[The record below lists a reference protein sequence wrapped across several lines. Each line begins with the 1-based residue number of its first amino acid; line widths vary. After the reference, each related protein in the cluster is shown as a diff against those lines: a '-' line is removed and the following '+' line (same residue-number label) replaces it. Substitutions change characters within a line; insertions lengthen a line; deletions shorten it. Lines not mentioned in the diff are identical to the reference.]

1 MIAFFFSLLSLYER
15 AAFFIYLSPSKA
27 SLYVRFGFFFLN
39 NSWEV
44 ADCTPIVSSLI
55 KEIMLTVENLT
66 YIHPDKTD
74 LFVDLSFSAQPQQKI
89 ALIGHNG
96 VGKSTLL
103 RLIAG
108 ALKPHAGQVNAAAT
122 LYYIPQ
128 VFGQFNEIT
137 VAAALQI
144 ESKLRA
150 YYAILDGDA
159 SNENLALLDDDWS
172 LEERC
177 MQALQYWDI
186 SEIDLFTNM
195 STLSGGQKTKVF
207 LAGIQIHQPG
217 LVLLDEPSNHLDSQA
232 REQLYDFIKTCTQTL
247 LVVSHDRTLLRL
259 LDLVYELAQDGITAY
274 GGNYD
279 FYIEQKTSASQ
290 ALDTAIRH
298 REKELRKAKEKE
310 RMASERQQRMDAR
323 GKRKQEKAGVARIM
337 MNTLRNNAEQSTSK
351 LKDVHAEKIS
361 GIQQE
366 LITLRNN
373 RSDSDKMRFYFQR
386 APLHAGKTLYE
397 LDGVQ
402 YRYGDR
408 DLWPTALT
416 FAVKSGE
423 RLAINGANGS
433 GKTTLIRLLLGEI
446 QPTSGTLWSAG
457 HRAVYIDQDY
467 ALIDNGMRVYE
478 QAQHANGAGLQE
490 HEIKTRLAQFLFNNE
505 SWNKPCAV
513 LSGGKRMRL
522 SLCCLTLSNEA
533 PDLIVLDEPTN
544 NLDIQN
550 LDILTKAVSGYQG
563 TLLVVSHDF
572 RFLEELGVTRV
583 IDLKPYCKID
593 GA

>member
-1 MIAFFFSLLSLYER
+1 
-15 AAFFIYLSPSKA
+15 
-27 SLYVRFGFFFLN
+27 
-39 NSWEV
+39 
-44 ADCTPIVSSLI
+44 
-55 KEIMLTVENLT
+55 MLTVENLT

-177 MQALQYWDI
+177 MQALQYWGI
-186 SEIDLFTNM
+186 SEIDLFTNV

-310 RMASERQQRMDAR
+310 QMASERQQRMDAR

-423 RLAINGANGS
+423 RLAINGANGT

-467 ALIDNGMRVYE
+467 SLIDNGMRVYE

-513 LSGGKRMRL
+513 LSGGERMRL

-550 LDILTKAVSGYQG
+550 IDILTKAVSGYQG

>member
-44 ADCTPIVSSLI
+44 ADCTPVVSSLI

-186 SEIDLFTNM
+186 SE
-195 STLSGGQKTKVF
+195 STF
-207 LAGIQIHQPG
+207 L
-217 LVLLDEPSNHLDSQA
+217 
-232 REQLYDFIKTCTQTL
+232 RTCL
-247 LVVSHDRTLLRL
+247 
-259 LDLVYELAQDGITAY
+259 
-274 GGNYD
+274 
-279 FYIEQKTSASQ
+279 
-290 ALDTAIRH
+290 
-298 REKELRKAKEKE
+298 
-310 RMASERQQRMDAR
+310 
-323 GKRKQEKAGVARIM
+323 
-337 MNTLRNNAEQSTSK
+337 
-351 LKDVHAEKIS
+351 
-361 GIQQE
+361 
-366 LITLRNN
+366 
-373 RSDSDKMRFYFQR
+373 
-386 APLHAGKTLYE
+386 P
-397 LDGVQ
+397 
-402 YRYGDR
+402 
-408 DLWPTALT
+408 
-416 FAVKSGE
+416 
-423 RLAINGANGS
+423 
-433 GKTTLIRLLLGEI
+433 
-446 QPTSGTLWSAG
+446 
-457 HRAVYIDQDY
+457 
-467 ALIDNGMRVYE
+467 
-478 QAQHANGAGLQE
+478 
-490 HEIKTRLAQFLFNNE
+490 
-505 SWNKPCAV
+505 
-513 LSGGKRMRL
+513 
-522 SLCCLTLSNEA
+522 
-533 PDLIVLDEPTN
+533 
-544 NLDIQN
+544 
-550 LDILTKAVSGYQG
+550 
-563 TLLVVSHDF
+563 
-572 RFLEELGVTRV
+572 
-583 IDLKPYCKID
+583 
-593 GA
+593 